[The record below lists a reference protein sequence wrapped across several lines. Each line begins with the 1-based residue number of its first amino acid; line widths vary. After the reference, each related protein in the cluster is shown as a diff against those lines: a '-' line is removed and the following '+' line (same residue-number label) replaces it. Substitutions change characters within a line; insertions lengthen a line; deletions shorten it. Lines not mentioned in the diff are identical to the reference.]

1 MKMRIAIHQTYRVE
15 RAIVIDV
22 EATSTAA
29 ACEAL
34 ANGDIGIPA
43 FDDPRWREARSLEHE
58 DYRSA

>member
-1 MKMRIAIHQTYRVE
+1 MKIRITIRQTYRVE
-15 RAIVIDV
+15 RAIVIEV
-22 EATSTAA
+22 EAASTPS

-34 ANGDIGIPA
+34 ADGDIEIPA